1 MTRHSIRTL
10 CLSVAAFAMIG
21 LLSACA
27 VIDKVADKRIG
38 PACTDQVR
46 YDRSTL
52 FTDVLEKHYGQ
63 EFPAQIEQLRHKTE
77 LMHRSLVAGASL
89 DAAGDS
95 YKGDFVVLAGKILL
109 KRGDEVKLGGFD
121 EAADRLKKLPHLV
134 ADINEVEALVLIAC
148 AQSSPGGAAAKPGT
162 PA

>member
-1 MTRHSIRTL
+1 MTRLSIRRL
-10 CLSVAAFAMIG
+10 LMPVFAVALIG

-27 VIDKVADKRIG
+27 VMDKVADNRLG
-38 PACTDQVR
+38 PDCTEQVR
-46 YDRSTL
+46 YDRSAL

-63 EFPAQIEQLRHKTE
+63 EFPAQIKRLREKTD
-77 LMHRSLVAGASL
+77 LMHRSLVAGVDM

-109 KRGDEVKLGGFD
+109 KRGIKVKLGGFD
-121 EAADRLKKLPHLV
+121 EAAERILKLPHIS

-148 AQSSPGGAAAKPGT
+148 GPSPGGATNGTGT